1 MDKQV
6 EALVV
11 GGGAVGVC
19 TAFFLAQQGMQVTLL
34 EKQELASGSSHG
46 NAGLVAYNHAIPL
59 AGPGVLGQGLRWL
72 ADPESPFYI
81 KPRPSVELARWLLQ
95 FQACCNE
102 RAVRAIIPPLLEI
115 GRASHALYT
124 ELIDEYNLDCNYEH
138 KGRLYL
144 YRTAAMLRKGEHK
157 AQLLAEH
164 GVPSELLDAGAA
176 QRMEPNLQ
184 PDVIGGVYY
193 PLYAHIT
200 PGKFVHALA
209 AVAGGLGVNIH
220 TQTEVLAL
228 ESSAGRIAR
237 VVTTRG
243 DFLPQHV
250 VMATGAWSP
259 EWSRQLK
266 LRLPIQPAKGYSFT
280 VRRPAAC
287 PNMSLSLEE
296 AQIAVTP
303 MGSEMR
309 FSSTLELGGMDL
321 SINQRRTDA
330 MRRALSRYMRGM
342 ENLEVLELWR
352 GLRPLTPDS
361 LPIIGRSPQHTNVV
375 LATGHGMLGITHAP
389 MTGRLAAQL
398 VAGSQPAM
406 NLRPFQVERFQ

>member
-81 KPRPSVELARWLLQ
+81 KPRPSLELARWLLQ

-102 RAVRAIIPPLLEI
+102 RAVRAIIAPLLQI

-124 ELIDEYNLDCNYEH
+124 DLIDEYKLECNYEH

-164 GVPSELLDAGAA
+164 GVPSELLDASAA
-176 QRMEPNLQ
+176 RRMEPNLQ

-193 PLYAHIT
+193 PQYAHIT

-209 AVAGGLGVNIH
+209 AVARGLGVTMH

-237 VVTTRG
+237 VITTRG

-250 VMATGAWSP
+250 VIATGAWSP
-259 EWSRQLK
+259 EWSRQL
-266 LRLPIQPAKGYSFT
+266 
-280 VRRPAAC
+280 
-287 PNMSLSLEE
+287 
-296 AQIAVTP
+296 
-303 MGSEMR
+303 
-309 FSSTLELGGMDL
+309 
-321 SINQRRTDA
+321 
-330 MRRALSRYMRGM
+330 
-342 ENLEVLELWR
+342 
-352 GLRPLTPDS
+352 
-361 LPIIGRSPQHTNVV
+361 
-375 LATGHGMLGITHAP
+375 
-389 MTGRLAAQL
+389 
-398 VAGSQPAM
+398 
-406 NLRPFQVERFQ
+406 